1 VSQPAHSGW
10 HWRIWA
16 AEGAGT
22 GLMMLGGLSAVCLT
36 FGRGSFLA
44 EALSSDSVRRL
55 VAGAL
60 FAACVSLVAV
70 SPLGRLSGAHLN
82 PAVTLSFRVLGRVS
96 RHDVG
101 GYLVAQLAGALT
113 GTALV
118 WVVWGSTARSVDGG
132 ATAVTTSPAIAVAL
146 EIAMTAV
153 LIGVILFFV
162 SSMRLARWTPLA
174 IWPVITA
181 LVWVG
186 SPYTGTSLNPTRSAA
201 PAVLFGQTADLWIFL
216 IAPIVGALALALLWR
231 SRDRGGQPKTAKLF
245 HDQNYPC
252 CLGTEMPA
260 MPVHERS
267 AHPYLPVT

>member
-36 FGRGSFLA
+36 FGQGSFFA
-44 EALSSDSVRRL
+44 EALPSDSVRRL
-55 VAGAL
+55 VVGAL

-82 PAVTLSFRVLGRVS
+82 PAVTVSFRVLGRVS
-96 RHDVG
+96 GHDVG

-118 WVVWGSTARSVDGG
+118 WVVWGSTARSV
-132 ATAVTTSPAIAVAL
+132 V
-146 EIAMTAV
+146 
-153 LIGVILFFV
+153 
-162 SSMRLARWTPLA
+162 
-174 IWPVITA
+174 
-181 LVWVG
+181 
-186 SPYTGTSLNPTRSAA
+186 
-201 PAVLFGQTADLWIFL
+201 FGQTADLWIFL

-245 HDQNYPC
+245 HDPNYPC

-260 MPVHERS
+260 MPVRERDPHS
-267 AHPYLPVT
+267 YLPVT